1 MNICLTE
8 MTKELA
14 RAYFK
19 CCEIDPVL
27 FLDSSKYKP
36 YVYREEQCDARVE
49 RYHQLGHIYL
59 AVMHL
64 DEPIGDLVLKNIDH
78 TEKHCTLGIS
88 MRSDEFKNK
97 GYGTTAEILALHYAF
112 DKLKMETVLAD
123 SLLKNT
129 RSQHVLKKVGFI
141 ETHRDDSFIYYRC
154 DKATWIDPTQPETV

>member
-1 MNICLTE
+1 MNICLCT
-8 MTKELA
+8 MTQMLA
-14 RAYFK
+14 RRYFRGFVV
-19 CCEIDPVL
+19 DPAL
-27 FLDSSKYKP
+27 FCDDQEYRP
-36 YVYREEQCDARVE
+36 YVYSDEKADCTVTRYQQLARV
-49 RYHQLGHIYL
+49 HL
-59 AVMHL
+59 AVML
-64 DEPIGDLVLKNIDH
+64 DDEPIGEIVLKDIKP
-78 TEKHCTLGIS
+78 ELKQCTLGIS